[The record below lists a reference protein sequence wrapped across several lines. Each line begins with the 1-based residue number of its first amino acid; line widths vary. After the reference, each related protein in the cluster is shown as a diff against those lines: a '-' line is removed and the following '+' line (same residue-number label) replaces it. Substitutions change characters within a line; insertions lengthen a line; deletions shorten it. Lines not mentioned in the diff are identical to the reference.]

1 MWKRLRK
8 PSGVVVRDLRHGGK
22 HNRPVRD
29 RMGASTE
36 ESCLAIREGA
46 WDCPHCGRKRNR
58 GPEKYCGGCGAPRG
72 EDVKFYLPEDSPEV
86 TDADALRRAQAG
98 PDWTCN
104 FCEADNPSDHAFC
117 SSCGAP
123 RDGAADRP
131 VVEHR
136 KDAAPAPPP
145 PPVAA
150 AAAAAEPS
158 PRRTPRGCKIGC
170 LVLLAAVFLVWLI
183 GRPREE
189 TLTVTGFR
197 WERTLA
203 IEELRTVEEQ
213 GWEGEIPGGASI
225 LSQSREI
232 HHRNRVQIGTETRT
246 RTVSERV
253 QVGTERVKVGE
264 RDLGNGYFEDIYEDQ
279 PVYEEQER
287 EETYEEP
294 VFREDPVYRTRYRYQ
309 VDKWMPGREVR
320 VDGQDLAPLWPDP
333 GLRSNEREA
342 KREEVYEVLFE
353 DKDGAT
359 RVYRARDEVEWR
371 SFEEG
376 SQVRAKVARDGKVV
390 EIQRPG

>member
-1 MWKRLRK
+1 M
-8 PSGVVVRDLRHGGK
+8 
-22 HNRPVRD
+22 
-29 RMGASTE
+29 
-36 ESCLAIREGA
+36 AIREGA

-72 EDVKFYLPEDSPEV
+72 EDVKFYLPEDSPEI
-86 TDADALRRAQAG
+86 TEADALRRAQAG

-123 RDGAADRP
+123 RDGAAARP

-145 PPVAA
+145 ADALAA
-150 AAAAAEPS
+150 AAPAQPPPT
-158 PRRTPRGCKIGC
+158 PRNLRGCKIGC
-170 LVLLAAVFLVWLI
+170 LGLAAAVVGVVFLLWLI

-225 LSQSREI
+225 LAQSREI
-232 HHRNRVQIGTETRT
+232 HHHDRVRIGTETRT

-253 QVGTERVKVGE
+253 QVGTERVRVGE
-264 RDLGNGYFEDIYEDQ
+264 RDLGNGYFEDIYEDR
-279 PVYEEQER
+279 PVYEERER

-294 VFREDPVYRTRYRYQ
+294 VYREDPVYRTRYRYEIE
-309 VDKWMPGREVR
+309 KWMPAREVR
-320 VDGQDLAPLWPDP
+320 ADGRDRSPAWPDP
-333 GLRSNEREA
+333 GLRANEREA
-342 KREEVYEVLFE
+342 KRAEVYEVLFE
-353 DKDGAT
+353 DRDGAA

-376 SQVRAKVARDGKVV
+376 SEVRASVARDGEVL
-390 EIQRPG
+390 EIRPPG

>member
-1 MWKRLRK
+1 M
-8 PSGVVVRDLRHGGK
+8 
-22 HNRPVRD
+22 
-29 RMGASTE
+29 
-36 ESCLAIREGA
+36 AIREGA

-72 EDVKFYLPEDSPEV
+72 DEVKFYLPEDSPEI
-86 TDADALRRAQAG
+86 TEADALRRAQAG

-104 FCEADNPSDHAFC
+104 FCEADNPSDHEFC

-123 RDGAADRP
+123 RDGAAARP

-136 KDAAPAPPP
+136 KDAPPAAAPAPLDAAPPP
-145 PPVAA
+145 PA
-150 AAAAAEPS
+150 S
-158 PRRTPRGCKIGC
+158 PPKSRGCFKIGC
-170 LVLLAAVFLVWLI
+170 LVLVAAVLLFWFL

-225 LSQSREI
+225 QSQNREI
-232 HHRNRVQIGTETRT
+232 HHHNKVRIGTETRT
-246 RTVSERV
+246 RTVTERV
-253 QVGTERVKVGE
+253 QTGTERVKVGE

-279 PVYEEQER
+279 PVYEERER

-294 VFREDPVYRTRYRYQ
+294 VFREDPVYRMRYRYE
-309 VDKWMPGREVR
+309 VDKWMPGREAR
-320 VDGQDLAPLWPDP
+320 AGGQDLEPLWPDP
-333 GLRSNEREA
+333 ELRSNEREA
-342 KREEVYEVLFE
+342 KRAEVYEVLFE
-353 DKDGAT
+353 DRDGAT

-371 SFEEG
+371 GFEQGAE
-376 SQVRAKVARDGKVV
+376 VRAKVGGDGKVL
-390 EIQRPG
+390 EILSPG

>member
-1 MWKRLRK
+1 M
-8 PSGVVVRDLRHGGK
+8 
-22 HNRPVRD
+22 
-29 RMGASTE
+29 
-36 ESCLAIREGA
+36 AIREGA

-72 EDVKFYLPEDSPEV
+72 DEVKFYLPEDSPEI
-86 TDADALRRAQAG
+86 TAADALRRAQAG

-104 FCEADNPSDHAFC
+104 FCEADNVSDHAFC

-123 RDGAADRP
+123 RDGAAARP

-136 KDAAPAPPP
+136 KDAPPAAPPP
-145 PPVAA
+145 AA
-150 AAAAAEPS
+150 ALDAAPPS
-158 PRRTPRGCKIGC
+158 PPSALKSRGCFKIGC
-170 LVLLAAVFLVWLI
+170 LGLVAVVLLFWFL

-203 IEELRTVEEQ
+203 VEELRTVEEQ

-225 LSQSREI
+225 QSQSREV
-232 HHRNRVQIGTETRT
+232 HHQNRIQIGTETRT
-246 RTVSERV
+246 RTVTERV
-253 QVGTERVKVGE
+253 QTGTERVKVGE

-279 PVYEEQER
+279 PVYEERES

-294 VFREDPVYRTRYRYQ
+294 VFREEPVYRTRYRYQ

-320 VDGQDLAPLWPDP
+320 ADGQDLAPSWPDP

-342 KREEVYEVLFE
+342 KRAEVYEVLFE
-353 DKDGAT
+353 DRDGAT

-371 SFEEG
+371 SFQEG
-376 SQVRAKVARDGKVV
+376 SEVRAMVDGSGKIV
-390 EIQRPG
+390 EIRSPG